1 MDGNCD
7 HRGVD
12 PALVS
17 VALAVAVGVASG
29 ALTSLAGAG
38 GGTLSTAGVRATGT
52 SPTLAIGSTIP
63 AMLPSAIVGSL
74 RYAKAGLVNW
84 RVALATGGVGAVLA
98 IGGAVV
104 SSMVDA
110 HYLMLVCAAILAA
123 TGVSILRGAAAPG
136 VDDADPAAPSPS
148 SLKAVLVGGL
158 GGFVAGLLG
167 VGGGLIVVPA
177 FSRILRMPLRTA
189 VGSSLVTV
197 AIISVP
203 AVIAHS
209 LYGQID
215 WRVAF
220 ALVVGVVPGA
230 RIGSRLALLASEAT
244 MAAVC
249 GTVLVVVAGLQAV
262 TEVSSL
268 IH

>member
-1 MDGNCD
+1 MDWNCD
-7 HRGVD
+7 HLGVD

-63 AMLPSAIVGSL
+63 AMLPSAVVGSL
-74 RYAKAGLVNW
+74 RYARAGLVNW
-84 RVALATGGVGAVLA
+84 RIALATGGVGAVLA

-110 HYLMLVCAAILAA
+110 HYLMLVCAAILAV
-123 TGVSILRGAAAPG
+123 TGVGILRGSAAVDAAADP
-136 VDDADPAAPSPS
+136 DAPVPS

-203 AVIAHS
+203 AVVAHS
-209 LYGQID
+209 MYGQID
-215 WRVAF
+215 WRVAM

-230 RIGSRLALLASEAT
+230 RIGSRLAMIASEAT
-244 MAAVC
+244 MATVC
-249 GTVLVVVAGLQAV
+249 GTVLVVLAALQAV

-268 IH
+268 VH

>member
-1 MDGNCD
+1 MDSNC
-7 HRGVD
+7 HHLGVD

-17 VALAVAVGVASG
+17 VVLAVAVGVASG

-63 AMLPSAIVGSL
+63 AMLPSAVVGSL
-74 RYAKAGLVNW
+74 RYARAGLVNW

-98 IGGAVV
+98 VGGAVV
-104 SSMVDA
+104 SNMVDA
-110 HYLMLVCAAILAA
+110 HLLMLVCAAILAA
-123 TGVSILRGAAAPG
+123 TGVGILRGSAVPEAGDLGSEAP
-136 VDDADPAAPSPS
+136 APS

-177 FSRILRMPLRTA
+177 FTRILRMPLRTA

-203 AVIAHS
+203 AVVAHS

-215 WRVAF
+215 WRVAL

-244 MAAVC
+244 MALVC
-249 GTVLVVVAGLQAV
+249 GSVLVVLAVLQAV

-268 IH
+268 LR